1 MIKGSVIYMKKMR
14 NGKRGFTL
22 LEIVTVVAII
32 VIIAGA
38 AVVGVT
44 VTLQR
49 ASATKAYLED
59 NNGRNFESEARNTVK
74 NLTVNTVDWTPVPKY
89 TPQNLAQKK
98 WDELLAFGWTE
109 EELGGELKYRDNGW
123 YIEDCFEE
131 GSGLHLVY
139 ELGLDIEDE
148 EAFAAAL
155 EKALNELLDPLVANA
170 LRSFIHYF
178 ED

>member
-1 MIKGSVIYMKKMR
+1 MKKMR

-123 YIEDCFEE
+123 YIE
-131 GSGLHLVY
+131 
-139 ELGLDIEDE
+139 
-148 EAFAAAL
+148 AL
-155 EKALNELLDPLVANA
+155 EDDPRDYWNPELHNGLTLDQYTDMKNTVNSYLKAGYTMEELLKIL
-170 LRSFIHYF
+170 
-178 ED
+178 

>member
-1 MIKGSVIYMKKMR
+1 MTYNTLERITRQAVCNTIGARSKDFDQWLVTEDINEGMEIIEEFDLLCGPCVELWFDPQISPFTFFSSDVAFYVNGSIRTSKGALPASIHAFFGCRCSDAVEADKTAEIFFD
-14 NGKRGFTL
+14 RG
-22 LEIVTVVAII
+22 
-32 VIIAGA
+32 
-38 AVVGVT
+38 
-44 VTLQR
+44 
-49 ASATKAYLED
+49 
-59 NNGRNFESEARNTVK
+59 
-74 NLTVNTVDWTPVPKY
+74 VD
-89 TPQNLAQKK
+89 
-98 WDELLAFGWTE
+98 D
-109 EELGGELKYRDNGW
+109 GW

-170 LRSFIHYF
+170 LRSFIHHF

>member
-1 MIKGSVIYMKKMR
+1 MTYNTLERIMR
-14 NGKRGFTL
+14 QAVCNTIGARSKDFNQWLVTEDINEGM
-22 LEIVTVVAII
+22 EIIEQFDFLCGPCV
-32 VIIAGA
+32 
-38 AVVGVT
+38 
-44 VTLQR
+44 
-49 ASATKAYLED
+49 
-59 NNGRNFESEARNTVK
+59 
-74 NLTVNTVDWTPVPKY
+74 
-89 TPQNLAQKK
+89 
-98 WDELLAFGWTE
+98 
-109 EELGGELKYRDNGW
+109 ELGFDPQISPFTFFSSDVAFYVNGSIRTSKGALPASIHAFFGCRCSDAVEADKTAEIFFDRGVDDGW